1 MAMLCCVL
9 NLVLMLPFG
18 HSIKAAAARQVG
30 AHPALSATR
39 MADPAA
45 VARVLA
51 EIVGVEPAGGAWLTD
66 LRGFDAAERAELCDA
81 LRSERAPL
89 ADRSKL
95 RRLITAAAELPAH
108 EGLLKD
114 ATRSEQRK
122 QLSLTIR
129 DGAPRDLAPRRQL
142 QSDGNGG
149 SMGPWTPSPWSSPLS
164 SASLRT
170 SCKRGRRKPRAPH
183 STDSGASSPSARRPS
198 RGRLTSSP
206 GTMQQE
212 LSEFIF
218 PMYTAGTNLMQAW
231 CYEGPPVAPSGHGW
245 SGEAPSACMNAA
257 TAGPPAVGDVY
268 GPRSPLAGPAA
279 PGVTF
284 TEHASTS
291 ASLQLAVCVDFHRAC
306 FSSISTFRARVPWN
320 NKESFMHVNCAVSI
334 EPVFHTTGEG
344 AALEVAREYMYGSR
358 IIFVL
363 SPQLVTEVIGSQN

>member
-51 EIVGVEPAGGAWLTD
+51 EIVGVEHAGGGAWLTD

-81 LRSERAPL
+81 LRSERVPL
-89 ADRSKL
+89 ACRSKL

-183 STDSGASSPSARRPS
+183 STDSGASSLSARRPS

-206 GTMQQE
+206 GT
-212 LSEFIF
+212 SK
-218 PMYTAGTNLMQAW
+218 
-231 CYEGPPVAPSGHGW
+231 S
-245 SGEAPSACMNAA
+245 S
-257 TAGPPAVGDVY
+257 
-268 GPRSPLAGPAA
+268 RSF
-279 PGVTF
+279 TF
-284 TEHASTS
+284 
-291 ASLQLAVCVDFHRAC
+291 
-306 FSSISTFRARVPWN
+306 
-320 NKESFMHVNCAVSI
+320 
-334 EPVFHTTGEG
+334 
-344 AALEVAREYMYGSR
+344 
-358 IIFVL
+358 
-363 SPQLVTEVIGSQN
+363 